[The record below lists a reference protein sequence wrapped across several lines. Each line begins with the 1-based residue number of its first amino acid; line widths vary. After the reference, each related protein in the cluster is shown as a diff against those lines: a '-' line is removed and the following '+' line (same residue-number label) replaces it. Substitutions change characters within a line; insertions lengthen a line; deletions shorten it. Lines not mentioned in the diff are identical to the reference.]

1 MLLQVVLKIL
11 QHCVE
16 TYCITLVPRQ
26 HRMTTKNVFSKIVFL
41 PSFVPD
47 VHIHSTRKSTTI
59 FMDPQRDPTLYKLSP
74 SIMACRSHIILIS
87 NLMQW
92 RRCWSYNHLRLK
104 IMRKNIFKE
113 FEQFLKI
120 FYVLL
125 NVFTLMGHI
134 YLWSRGFLRSNIPS
148 DYSIARGRILNDGR
162 GLLCLTKP
170 TLVTITRCWGWW
182 RGFCNALNIY
192 LSCSCWCECSL
203 TRFSIPTR
211 GFTTEPS
218 MKETTTML
226 ELIVFSRSLRASV
239 VRASEWAL

>member
-1 MLLQVVLKIL
+1 M
-11 QHCVE
+11 
-16 TYCITLVPRQ
+16 
-26 HRMTTKNVFSKIVFL
+26 MA
-41 PSFVPD
+41 
-47 VHIHSTRKSTTI
+47 ST
-59 FMDPQRDPTLYKLSP
+59 QEGE
-74 SIMACRSHIILIS
+74 ILIFQKTYMLFPRLPGS
-87 NLMQW
+87 GGMMTMMKSW
-92 RRCWSYNHLRLK
+92 RLISSSSKVQCNEIHKWHLLPTW
-104 IMRKNIFKE
+104 I
-113 FEQFLKI
+113 
-120 FYVLL
+120 

-148 DYSIARGRILNDGR
+148 DYSIARGRILNDVS

-182 RGFCNALNIY
+182 RRLCNTLNIY

-239 VRASEWAL
+239 VRASEWALWKMIEIKSPCRSRV

>member
-1 MLLQVVLKIL
+1 
-11 QHCVE
+11 
-16 TYCITLVPRQ
+16 
-26 HRMTTKNVFSKIVFL
+26 
-41 PSFVPD
+41 
-47 VHIHSTRKSTTI
+47 
-59 FMDPQRDPTLYKLSP
+59 
-74 SIMACRSHIILIS
+74 MACRSHIILIS
-87 NLMQW
+87 NLMQRRW
-92 RRCWSYNHLRLK
+92 RWGYNHLRLK
-104 IMRKNIFKE
+104 IMRNNVFKE
-113 FEQFLKI
+113 FKQFLKSI
-120 FYVLL
+120 
-125 NVFTLMGHI
+125 NVFILMGHI

-170 TLVTITRCWGWW
+170 TLVTITRCWCWW
-182 RGFCNALNIY
+182 RRLCNTLNIY